1 MVKCLWDDKFGMPL
15 DKFKDFCELKCADGE
30 FFSHAIAEFLDMM
43 TVSED
48 TDGGRNS
55 FLLHVYIYIYCLPP
69 RSSLGLV
76 CPRNMK
82 ICLVWPH

>member
-1 MVKCLWDDKFGMPL
+1 MPL

-55 FLLHVYIYIYCLPP
+55 FHLHIYIYIYIACHP
-69 RSSLGLV
+69 GQ
-76 CPRNMK
+76 
-82 ICLVWPH
+82 VWDWSVQET